1 MLIYYFAVYVYPF
14 PATTADPGAEPTKDV
29 DGQLLGWFIA
39 IGPIVFGFTVGAF
52 HAVYTEKGSFTEVRH
67 RLG

>member
-14 PATTADPGAEPTKDV
+14 PATSADPGAELTKDV